1 MNCSSTN
8 GRLDILGPNIMNQFA
23 LYDKIPNNDCSSFN
37 DAMIGNSTESS
48 LSIAFFSKGNI
59 QIIQN
64 AIRAGVYEV
73 SNQQYVIDNQN
84 CDTLKVIMRSVFLQS
99 AVNQPDNITGQ
110 IQALNNLVVEYCVKH
125 VYSEAQ
131 AYINYKRDV
140 STMYT
145 PIDRPVQVDV
155 DDKTLVLFNKGSNEL
170 VKYNSTYRCDTNEQK
185 GWFLVKNP
193 LVRLDTKGSKIDAI
207 IVEFNSIEHPDVFHA
222 GANTGDKICTGNMVE
237 KDNNLIGIKE
247 LASRNDLRKQ
257 WNMITIIVSE
267 TSPDDDVFVSSNQAV
282 VKLYLNGYAYLDK
295 DGELAE
301 KSTAMKVNN
310 SDLHIGTAYDTA
322 IDNSVLPTGSNDTG
336 VGISDLT
343 YFNYAL
349 EDKEIVSLFKEG
361 CKKSTALI
369 PTASTFDDGPEATE
383 ASLEIK
389 SHNHPKSL

>member
-1 MNCSSTN
+1 
-8 GRLDILGPNIMNQFA
+8 
-23 LYDKIPNNDCSSFN
+23 
-37 DAMIGNSTESS
+37 MIYV
-48 LSIAFFSKGNI
+48 LI
-59 QIIQN
+59 QIIIAIILIVLMGVLAYGIYNKN
-64 AIRAGVYEV
+64 AREILLDIMTPTTIRKKTKILDGVYEYTV
-73 SNQQYVIDNQN
+73 GKNVTFNTRDKSKGTYVDLSPSINQKGGSVYTYNFWLYFP
-84 CDTLKVIMRSVFLQS
+84 DTVASVG
-99 AVNQPDNITGQ
+99 DT
-110 IQALNNLVVEYCVKH
+110 
-125 VYSEAQ
+125 
-131 AYINYKRDV
+131 
-140 STMYT
+140 
-145 PIDRPVQVDV
+145 
-155 DDKTLVLFNKGSNEL
+155 KTLVLFNKGSDQL
-170 VKYNSTYRCDTNEQK
+170 VKYSSTYRCDTNDSGK

-193 LVRLDTKGSKIDAI
+193 LVRLDTINNEIDAI
-207 IVEFNSIEHPDVFHA
+207 IVEFNSIQHPDVFHA

-237 KDNNLIGIKE
+237 KDDNLIGIKE
-247 LASRNDLRKQ
+247 LSKRKDLRKQ

-310 SDLHIGTAYDTA
+310 SDLHIGTDKLDSDNNALPATA
-322 IDNSVLPTGSNDTG
+322 DPGNTR

-369 PTASTFDDGPEATE
+369 PTTSTFDDGPEETE

-389 SHNHPKSL
+389 SHNDPKSL

>member
-1 MNCSSTN
+1 
-8 GRLDILGPNIMNQFA
+8 
-23 LYDKIPNNDCSSFN
+23 
-37 DAMIGNSTESS
+37 MIYV
-48 LSIAFFSKGNI
+48 LI
-59 QIIQN
+59 QIIIAIILIVLMGVLAYGIYNKN
-64 AIRAGVYEV
+64 AREILLDIMTPTTIRKKTKILDGVYEYTV
-73 SNQQYVIDNQN
+73 GAEITFNTRDKSKGTYVDLSPSINQ
-84 CDTLKVIMRSVFLQS
+84 KGGSVYTYNFWLYFPES
-99 AVNQPDNITGQ
+99 
-110 IQALNNLVVEYCVKH
+110 
-125 VYSEAQ
+125 
-131 AYINYKRDV
+131 V
-140 STMYT
+140 STFGDT
-145 PIDRPVQVDV
+145 Q
-155 DDKTLVLFNKGSNEL
+155 TLVLFNKGSNQL
-170 VKYNSTYRCDTNEQK
+170 VKYSSSYRCDTMSNK

-193 LVRLDTKGSKIDAI
+193 LVRLDIDANNKIDAM

-222 GANTGDKICTGNMVE
+222 GANTGDKNCTGNMVD

-310 SDLHIGTAYDTA
+310 SDLHIGTKHSTEG
-322 IDNSVLPTGSNDTG
+322 DNSVLPIGTAVASTE

-369 PTASTFDDGPEATE
+369 PTTSTFDDGPEKTE

-389 SHNHPKSL
+389 SHTHPKSL

>member
-1 MNCSSTN
+1 
-8 GRLDILGPNIMNQFA
+8 
-23 LYDKIPNNDCSSFN
+23 
-37 DAMIGNSTESS
+37 MIYV
-48 LSIAFFSKGNI
+48 LI
-59 QIIQN
+59 QIIIAIILIVLMGVLAYGIYNKN
-64 AIRAGVYEV
+64 AREILLDIMTPTTIRKKTKILDGVYEYKVGEKVTFNTRDKSKGTYIDLSPSINQKGGSVYTYNFWLYFPESVSSV
-73 SNQQYVIDNQN
+73 SNTQ
-84 CDTLKVIMRSVFLQS
+84 
-99 AVNQPDNITGQ
+99 
-110 IQALNNLVVEYCVKH
+110 
-125 VYSEAQ
+125 
-131 AYINYKRDV
+131 
-140 STMYT
+140 
-145 PIDRPVQVDV
+145 
-155 DDKTLVLFNKGSNEL
+155 TLVLFNKGSDQL
-170 VKYNSTYRCDTNEQK
+170 VKYSSTYRCDTNEEK

-193 LVRLDTKGSKIDAI
+193 LVRLDTKNRKIDAI

-222 GANTGDKICTGNMVE
+222 GANTGDKICTGDMVD

-247 LASRNDLRKQ
+247 LASRNDLKNQ

-310 SDLHIGTAYDTA
+310 SDLHIGTKYKDAV
-322 IDNSVLPTGSNDTG
+322 DNSVLPTGTEGDSTE

-369 PTASTFDDGPEATE
+369 PTTSTFDDGAEKTE

-389 SHNHPKSL
+389 SHSHPKSL

>member
-1 MNCSSTN
+1 
-8 GRLDILGPNIMNQFA
+8 
-23 LYDKIPNNDCSSFN
+23 
-37 DAMIGNSTESS
+37 MIYV
-48 LSIAFFSKGNI
+48 LI
-59 QIIQN
+59 QIIIAIILIVLMGVLAYGIYNKN
-64 AIRAGVYEV
+64 AREILLDIMTPTTIRKKTKILDGVYEYKIGHNVTFNTRDKSKGTYVDLSPSINQKGGSVYTYNFWLYFPESVSSV
-73 SNQQYVIDNQN
+73 SNTQ
-84 CDTLKVIMRSVFLQS
+84 
-99 AVNQPDNITGQ
+99 
-110 IQALNNLVVEYCVKH
+110 
-125 VYSEAQ
+125 
-131 AYINYKRDV
+131 
-140 STMYT
+140 
-145 PIDRPVQVDV
+145 
-155 DDKTLVLFNKGSNEL
+155 TLVLFNKGSDQL
-170 VKYNSTYRCDTNEQK
+170 VKYSSTYRCDTNEEK

-193 LVRLDTKGSKIDAI
+193 LVRLDTNATSKIDAI
-207 IVEFNSIEHPDVFHA
+207 IVEFNSIQHPDVFHA
-222 GANTGDKICTGNMVE
+222 GANTGDKICTGDMVD

-310 SDLHIGTAYDTA
+310 SDLHIGTAYKTA
-322 IDNSVLPTGSNDTG
+322 ADNSVLPTNDGAVTG

-369 PTASTFDDGPEATE
+369 PTTSIFDDGPEKTE

-389 SHNHPKSL
+389 SHEHPKSL

>member
-1 MNCSSTN
+1 
-8 GRLDILGPNIMNQFA
+8 
-23 LYDKIPNNDCSSFN
+23 
-37 DAMIGNSTESS
+37 MIYV
-48 LSIAFFSKGNI
+48 LI
-59 QIIQN
+59 QIIIAIILIVLMGVLAYGIYNKN
-64 AIRAGVYEV
+64 AREILLDIMTPTTIRKKTKILDGVYEYKIGHNVTFNTRDKSKGTYVDLSPSINQKGGSVYTYNFWLYFPESVSSV
-73 SNQQYVIDNQN
+73 SNTQ
-84 CDTLKVIMRSVFLQS
+84 
-99 AVNQPDNITGQ
+99 
-110 IQALNNLVVEYCVKH
+110 
-125 VYSEAQ
+125 
-131 AYINYKRDV
+131 
-140 STMYT
+140 
-145 PIDRPVQVDV
+145 
-155 DDKTLVLFNKGSNEL
+155 TLVLFNKGSDQL
-170 VKYNSTYRCDTNEQK
+170 VKYSSTYRCDTNEEK

-193 LVRLDTKGSKIDAI
+193 LVRLDTNANNKIDAI

-222 GANTGDKICTGNMVE
+222 GANTGDKNCTGNMVD

-310 SDLHIGTAYDTA
+310 SDLHIGTEYTNQHNNA
-322 IDNSVLPTGSNDTG
+322 LPIGSDFTG

-369 PTASTFDDGPEATE
+369 PTTSTFDDGPEKTE

-389 SHNHPKSL
+389 SHDNPKSL

>member
-1 MNCSSTN
+1 
-8 GRLDILGPNIMNQFA
+8 
-23 LYDKIPNNDCSSFN
+23 
-37 DAMIGNSTESS
+37 MIYV
-48 LSIAFFSKGNI
+48 LI
-59 QIIQN
+59 QIIIAIILIVLMGVLAYGIYNKN
-64 AIRAGVYEV
+64 AREILLDIMTPTTIRKKTKILDGVYEYKV
-73 SNQQYVIDNQN
+73 GHNVTFNTRDKSKGTYVDLSPSINQ
-84 CDTLKVIMRSVFLQS
+84 KGGSVYTYNFWLYF
-99 AVNQPDNITGQ
+99 PD
-110 IQALNNLVVEYCVKH
+110 E
-125 VYSEAQ
+125 
-131 AYINYKRDV
+131 V
-140 STMYT
+140 ST
-145 PIDRPVQVDV
+145 VDAN
-155 DDKTLVLFNKGSNEL
+155 KTLVLFNKGSDQL
-170 VKYNSTYRCDTNEQK
+170 VKYNSTYRCDTNEEK

-193 LVRLDTKGSKIDAI
+193 LVRLDTNATSKIDAI
-207 IVEFNSIEHPDVFHA
+207 IVEFNSIQHPDVFHA
-222 GANTGDKICTGNMVE
+222 GANTGDKICSGNMVD

-310 SDLHIGTAYDTA
+310 SDLHIGTKYKLAT
-322 IDNSVLPTGSNDTG
+322 DNSVLPTTDGAPTG

-369 PTASTFDDGPEATE
+369 PTASTFDDGPEKSE

-389 SHNHPKSL
+389 SHDYPKSL

>member
-1 MNCSSTN
+1 
-8 GRLDILGPNIMNQFA
+8 
-23 LYDKIPNNDCSSFN
+23 
-37 DAMIGNSTESS
+37 MIYV
-48 LSIAFFSKGNI
+48 LI
-59 QIIQN
+59 QIIIAIILIVLMGVLAYGIYNKN
-64 AIRAGVYEV
+64 AREILLDIMTPTTIRKKTKILDGVYEYEV
-73 SNQQYVIDNQN
+73 GTKVTFNTRDKSKGTYIDLSPSINQKGGSVYTYNFWLYFPEAVQN
-84 CDTLKVIMRSVFLQS
+84 
-99 AVNQPDNITGQ
+99 VNN
-110 IQALNNLVVEYCVKH
+110 
-125 VYSEAQ
+125 
-131 AYINYKRDV
+131 
-140 STMYT
+140 
-145 PIDRPVQVDV
+145 
-155 DDKTLVLFNKGSNEL
+155 KTLVLFNKGSDQL
-170 VKYNSTYRCDTNEQK
+170 VKYSSTYRCDTNEDK

-193 LVRLDTKGSKIDAI
+193 LVRLDTNTNDKIDAI
-207 IVEFNSIEHPDVFHA
+207 IVEFNSIQNPDVFHA
-222 GANTGDKICTGNMVE
+222 GANTGDKSCTGGSMVS

-310 SDLHIGTAYDTA
+310 SDLHIGTAKKGG
-322 IDNSVLPTGSNDTG
+322 DNDALPTTTADTG

-349 EDKEIVSLFKEG
+349 EDREIVSLFKEG

-369 PTASTFDDGPEATE
+369 PTTSTFDDGPEKTE

-389 SHNHPKSL
+389 SHNHPSSL

>member
-1 MNCSSTN
+1 
-8 GRLDILGPNIMNQFA
+8 
-23 LYDKIPNNDCSSFN
+23 
-37 DAMIGNSTESS
+37 MIYV
-48 LSIAFFSKGNI
+48 LI
-59 QIIQN
+59 QIIIAIILIVLMGVLAYGIYNKN
-64 AIRAGVYEV
+64 AREILLDIMTPTTIRKKTKILDGVYEYKIGHNV
-73 SNQQYVIDNQN
+73 TFNTRDKSKGTYVDLSPSINQ
-84 CDTLKVIMRSVFLQS
+84 KGGSVYTYNFWLYFPES
-99 AVNQPDNITGQ
+99 
-110 IQALNNLVVEYCVKH
+110 
-125 VYSEAQ
+125 
-131 AYINYKRDV
+131 V
-140 STMYT
+140 STFGDT
-145 PIDRPVQVDV
+145 Q
-155 DDKTLVLFNKGSNEL
+155 TLVLFNKGSDQL
-170 VKYNSTYRCDTNEQK
+170 VKYSSTYRCDTNEEK

-193 LVRLDTKGSKIDAI
+193 LVRLDTNANNKIDAI
-207 IVEFNSIEHPDVFHA
+207 IVEFNSIERPDVFHA
-222 GANTGDKICTGNMVE
+222 GANTGDKNCTGNMVI

-310 SDLHIGTAYDTA
+310 SDLHIGTKHSTEG
-322 IDNSVLPTGSNDTG
+322 DNSVLPTGTAVASTE

-369 PTASTFDDGPEATE
+369 PTTSTFDDGPEKTE

-389 SHNHPKSL
+389 SHEHPSSL

>member
-1 MNCSSTN
+1 
-8 GRLDILGPNIMNQFA
+8 
-23 LYDKIPNNDCSSFN
+23 
-37 DAMIGNSTESS
+37 MIYV
-48 LSIAFFSKGNI
+48 LI
-59 QIIQN
+59 QIIIAIILIVLMGILAYGIYNKN
-64 AIRAGVYEV
+64 AREILLDIMTPTTIRKKTKILDGVYEYKIGHNV
-73 SNQQYVIDNQN
+73 TFNTRDKSKGTYVDLSPSINQ
-84 CDTLKVIMRSVFLQS
+84 KGGSVYTYNFWLYF
-99 AVNQPDNITGQ
+99 PD
-110 IQALNNLVVEYCVKH
+110 A
-125 VYSEAQ
+125 
-131 AYINYKRDV
+131 V
-140 STMYT
+140 ST
-145 PIDRPVQVDV
+145 VGAN
-155 DDKTLVLFNKGSNEL
+155 KTLVLFNKGSDQL
-170 VKYNSTYRCDTNEQK
+170 VKYSSTYRCDTNEKK

-193 LVRLDTKGSKIDAI
+193 LVRLDTNATNNIDAI

-222 GANTGDKICTGNMVE
+222 GANTGDKNCTGTMVE

-247 LASRNDLRKQ
+247 LASRNDLKKQ

-310 SDLHIGTAYDTA
+310 SDLHIGTKYSTA
-322 IDNSVLPTGSNDTG
+322 EANSALPATDGPTE

-369 PTASTFDDGPEATE
+369 PTTSTFDDGPEKTE

-389 SHNHPKSL
+389 SHSHPSSL

>member
-1 MNCSSTN
+1 
-8 GRLDILGPNIMNQFA
+8 
-23 LYDKIPNNDCSSFN
+23 
-37 DAMIGNSTESS
+37 MIYV
-48 LSIAFFSKGNI
+48 LI
-59 QIIQN
+59 QIIIAIILIVLMGVLAYGIYNKN
-64 AIRAGVYEV
+64 AREILLDIMTPTTIRKKTKILDGVYEYTVGTPVTFNTRDKSKGTYIDLSPSINQKGGSVYTYNFWLYFPEAVV
-73 SNQQYVIDNQN
+73 S
-84 CDTLKVIMRSVFLQS
+84 S
-99 AVNQPDNITGQ
+99 
-110 IQALNNLVVEYCVKH
+110 
-125 VYSEAQ
+125 
-131 AYINYKRDV
+131 
-140 STMYT
+140 
-145 PIDRPVQVDV
+145 V
-155 DDKTLVLFNKGSNEL
+155 DDSKTLVLFNKGSDQL
-170 VKYNSTYRCDTNEQK
+170 VKYSSTYRCDTNDSGEK

-193 LVRLDTKGSKIDAI
+193 LVRLDIDASNKIDAI

-222 GANTGDKICTGNMVE
+222 GANTGDKNCTGTMVI
-237 KDNNLIGIKE
+237 KDNNLIGIKD
-247 LASRNDLRKQ
+247 LANRKDLRKQ

-310 SDLHIGTAYDTA
+310 SDLHIGTKYNTA
-322 IDNSVLPTGSNDTG
+322 EDNKVLPTGTDPTG

-369 PTASTFDDGPEATE
+369 PTTSTFDDGPEATE

-389 SHNHPKSL
+389 SHTHPSSL

>member
-1 MNCSSTN
+1 
-8 GRLDILGPNIMNQFA
+8 
-23 LYDKIPNNDCSSFN
+23 
-37 DAMIGNSTESS
+37 MIYV
-48 LSIAFFSKGNI
+48 LI
-59 QIIQN
+59 QIIIAIILIVLMGVLAYGIYNKN
-64 AIRAGVYEV
+64 AREILLDIMTPTTIRKKTKILDGVYEYKIGQNVTFNTRDKSKGTYVDLSPSINQKGGSVYTYNFWLYFPESVSSV
-73 SNQQYVIDNQN
+73 SNTQ
-84 CDTLKVIMRSVFLQS
+84 
-99 AVNQPDNITGQ
+99 
-110 IQALNNLVVEYCVKH
+110 
-125 VYSEAQ
+125 
-131 AYINYKRDV
+131 
-140 STMYT
+140 
-145 PIDRPVQVDV
+145 
-155 DDKTLVLFNKGSNEL
+155 TLVLFNKGSDQL
-170 VKYNSTYRCDTNEQK
+170 VKYSSTYRCDTNEEK

-193 LVRLDTKGSKIDAI
+193 LVRLDTKNREIDAI

-222 GANTGDKICTGNMVE
+222 GANTGDKICTGNMVD

-247 LASRNDLRKQ
+247 LANRNDLRKQ

-310 SDLHIGTAYDTA
+310 SDLHIGTTYKDAA
-322 IDNSVLPTGSNDTG
+322 DNTVLPTGPDGHSTE

-369 PTASTFDDGPEATE
+369 PTISTFDDGPEKTE

-389 SHNHPKSL
+389 SHEHPSSL

>member
-1 MNCSSTN
+1 
-8 GRLDILGPNIMNQFA
+8 
-23 LYDKIPNNDCSSFN
+23 
-37 DAMIGNSTESS
+37 MIYV
-48 LSIAFFSKGNI
+48 LI
-59 QIIQN
+59 QIIIAIILIVLMGVLAYGIYNKN
-64 AIRAGVYEV
+64 AREILLDIMTPTTIRKKTKILDGVYEYEIGKKV
-73 SNQQYVIDNQN
+73 TFNTRDKSKGTYVDLSPSINQ
-84 CDTLKVIMRSVFLQS
+84 KGGSVYTYNFWLYFPKT
-99 AVNQPDNITGQ
+99 VNNV
-110 IQALNNLVVEYCVKH
+110 N
-125 VYSEAQ
+125 
-131 AYINYKRDV
+131 
-140 STMYT
+140 
-145 PIDRPVQVDV
+145 
-155 DDKTLVLFNKGSNEL
+155 DKTLVLFNKGSDQL
-170 VKYNSTYRCDTNEQK
+170 VKYSSTYRCDTNDNE

-193 LVRLDTKGSKIDAI
+193 LVRLDTNNDKIDAI

-222 GANTGDKICTGNMVE
+222 GANTGDKICTGNMVS

-247 LASRNDLRKQ
+247 LASRNDLEKQ

-310 SDLHIGTAYDTA
+310 SDLHIGTDKKVG
-322 IDNSVLPTGSNDTG
+322 DNAALPTTAGPTK

-349 EDKEIVSLFKEG
+349 EDNEIVSLFKEG

-369 PTASTFDDGPEATE
+369 PTTSTFDDGPEKTE

-389 SHNHPKSL
+389 SHKHPSSL